1 MSQSL
6 NSIDQGMLHVYT
18 GDGKGKTTSVI
29 GLAIRAVASGKKV
42 LIVQFDKGPV
52 DNSYYSERIVLG
64 TLENIT
70 LIATG
75 CERMSDGRNFR
86 FGNEQRDM
94 DEAQRGVKETLGA
107 IDSGKYD
114 MIILDEIITGVTY
127 GLLKQ
132 ENLEDI
138 INRWRKSGQSSEL
151 VLSGRGASDKLIEQA
166 DLVTEMRSIKH
177 YFNKG
182 IPARK
187 GIEF

>member
-1 MSQSL
+1 MGQSL
-6 NSIDQGMLHVYT
+6 SSIDKGMLHVYT

-29 GLAIRAVASGKKV
+29 GLAIRAVASGKNV

-52 DNSYYSERIVLG
+52 DNSYYSERTVLR
-64 TLENIT
+64 TMENIT

-75 CERMSDGRNFR
+75 CERMSDGQNFR
-86 FGNEQRDM
+86 FGNEKRDLE
-94 DEAQRGVKETLGA
+94 EAQRGVHETFLA

-127 GLLKQ
+127 GLLKP

-138 INRWRKSGQSSEL
+138 IDRWRENGRTSEL
-151 VLSGRGASDKLIEQA
+151 VLSGRGASEQLIEQA

-177 YFNKG
+177 YFDKG
-182 IPARK
+182 VPARK